1 MEEILLLD
9 IGSTYTKGVVFD
21 LDNAELLASAKSV
34 TTVWSDVNIGIKKVL
49 AKIEDQGLNI
59 DDINKRLACSSA
71 AGGLK
76 MIVIGLVPSL
86 TAEAAK
92 RAALG
97 AGAKVI
103 GTYSYELSGEE
114 VDEIK
119 EQKPDVILL
128 SGGTDGGNKEIIM
141 NNAKRLADTD
151 MDVPIVVAGNK
162 SAADQ
167 IEDLLVSSGKEV
179 YLSENVMAELEKLNI
194 EPVRKTIRNVFLDKI
209 IFAKGLSKAKK
220 YIDDLIMPTPS
231 AVMKAA
237 KLLANGT
244 ENKEGFGDL
253 MILDIGGATTDVHS
267 AAHGDPTRRKV
278 NLRGLEEPY
287 IKRTVEGDLGM
298 RYSAP
303 SLADSV
309 SKKELLSFIKGETT
323 EKIFDYIKK
332 INDDVEY
339 IPKNEEESQFDAAIA
354 SVAAKKA
361 VERHVG
367 RIETVYSPFGENY
380 VQYGKDLTDLDL
392 IIGTGGVLIHND
404 YSADIIKSSFFDES
418 KPDVLAPISPEMM
431 VDKKYLLSAIGLLSG
446 VYPDIAF
453 EIAEKYLLHI
463 GGRENEI
470 RKQKMESREV

>member
-1 MEEILLLD
+1 MLD

-21 LDNAELLASAKSV
+21 LDKAELLASAKSV

-49 AKIEDQGLNI
+49 AKIEDQGLEI
-59 DDINKRLACSSA
+59 DKIEKRLACSSA

-103 GTYSYELSGEE
+103 GTYSYELSG
-114 VDEIK
+114 DEINEIG

-141 NNAKRLADTD
+141 SNAKKLAETD
-151 MDVPIVVAGNK
+151 LEVPIVVAGNK
-162 SAADQ
+162 AVADQ
-167 IEDLLVSSGKEV
+167 IEELLLNSGKEV
-179 YLSENVMAELEKLNI
+179 YLSENVMAKLEKLNI
-194 EPVRKTIRNVFLDKI
+194 EPVRQTIRNVFLDKI

-244 ENKEGFGDL
+244 EEKEGFGDL
-253 MILDIGGATTDVHS
+253 VVVDIGGATTDVHS
-267 AAHGDPTRRKV
+267 AAYGDPTRRKV
-278 NLRGLEEPY
+278 SLRGLEEPY

-309 SKKELLSFIKGETT
+309 SEKELLSYIKDE
-323 EKIFDYIKK
+323 EKNEIFDYIEK
-332 INDDVEY
+332 INNDVEY
-339 IPKNEEESQFDAAIA
+339 IPKNEKEKQFDAAIA

-367 RIETVYSPFGENY
+367 RIETIYSPFGENY

-392 IIGTGGVLIHND
+392 MIGTGGVLIHND
-404 YSADIIKSSFFDES
+404 YSAEILKSSFFDES
-418 KPDVLAPISPEMM
+418 QPNILAPTSPKMM
-431 VDKKYLLSAIGLLSG
+431 IDKKYLLSAIGLLSG

-470 RKQKMESREV
+470 RKQKVES